1 MRHLLQNRGIKFTQ
15 CKSTNANKKPPSNII
30 IFGGGFDFAVNT
42 KKENF
47 GEALVRCF
55 GPGKADVIYDCAG
68 NNTTI
73 GQAIAYARKGSSIIL
88 VAVFAGMAQADLAV
102 LNDHELDLNT
112 TMMYRHED
120 YVKAMELVT
129 NQLVALE
136 PLQSKVFPF
145 SEYQQAYE
153 FIDANR
159 ETSMKVLIDVQDDSG
174 IEL

>member
-1 MRHLLQNRGIKFTQ
+1 MHARAVPLFWLRFLQVWRRQIWL
-15 CKSTNANKKPPSNII
+15 S
-30 IFGGGFDFAVNT
+30 
-42 KKENF
+42 
-47 GEALVRCF
+47 
-55 GPGKADVIYDCAG
+55 Y
-68 NNTTI
+68 
-73 GQAIAYARKGSSIIL
+73 
-88 VAVFAGMAQADLAV
+88 
-102 LNDHELDLNT
+102 ELDLNT

>member
-1 MRHLLQNRGIKFTQ
+1 MLRAGQSRCDLRLRWKQYYHRSSDCLCTQ
-15 CKSTNANKKPPSNII
+15 
-30 IFGGGFDFAVNT
+30 
-42 KKENF
+42 
-47 GEALVRCF
+47 
-55 GPGKADVIYDCAG
+55 
-68 NNTTI
+68 
-73 GQAIAYARKGSSIIL
+73 GQCHYSGCG
-88 VAVFAGMAQADLAV
+88 FAGMAQADLAV